1 MRILLVE
8 DDRDLLE
15 PLREALDASG
25 HGVDAVDN
33 GSTAEWLITQKEYDL
48 LILDWLLPG
57 VSGLYLCQQYRQL
70 GKGSPVLMLTS
81 KDTTLDKITG
91 LDAGADDYL
100 VKPVDM
106 LEFLARVRALGR
118 RSPLWRG
125 DVLTLADLSL
135 HLNQLTIERAGTT
148 VELSG
153 REFQLMEYF
162 MRHPQQVL
170 TRAQIEETIW
180 TWGEEPESNAITTL
194 VRRLRRRLR
203 EVDADSWIETV
214 YGIGY
219 RLRPSPSSDP
229 STTQE
234 GSSDG

>member
-1 MRILLVE
+1 MKILLVE

-15 PLREALDASG
+15 PLQEALDASG

-33 GSTAEWLITQKEYDL
+33 GSTAQWLITQKDYDL
-48 LILDWLLPG
+48 LILDWMLPG
-57 VSGLYLCQQYRQL
+57 VSGLSLCQQYRQL

-100 VKPVDM
+100 VKPIDM

-135 HLNQLTIERAGTT
+135 HLNQLTVERSHTT

-170 TRAQIEETIW
+170 TRTQIEETIW

-194 VRRLRRRLR
+194 VRRLRQRLR
-203 EVDADSWIETV
+203 EVNADNWIETV

-219 RLRPSPSSDP
+219 RFRPPLEALADLEVQP
-229 STTQE
+229 
-234 GSSDG
+234 DG